1 MGVHAQLTSVRKN
14 AKTEIMTF
22 TDNSKPVYNIKEGTV
37 IMWRRAGWL
46 GSAKGLE
53 PVFGQWKRKEEL
65 KVLERGQTEGQRWR
79 ETEKRWRTKMNQIHV
94 A

>member
-53 PVFGQWKRKEEL
+53 LLAASPIVEFCFHCAEHQRPVKKSLYYLGHHTL
-65 KVLERGQTEGQRWR
+65 TVLSCF
-79 ETEKRWRTKMNQIHV
+79 
-94 A
+94 